1 MENDNLVE
9 QAIDSML
16 NNGEQNEND
25 VFFKTD
31 GSPIALLGIEERVI
45 RKNPNTGEEEIIS
58 KTYDP
63 VMSVMKLE
71 AENQLEKVRIE
82 EENKRMV
89 MQQQYEYSLQM
100 LRAQNQ
106 FMFQQQML
114 QMANCMIQM
123 QTRLLGLTS
132 MVQSQQMMLEN
143 PGFIQQQLGYIKERP
158 LIVGNNPVNDV
169 VEVEYEVRDDNDN
182 IIKPNFIGN
191 NQCNKSNVNDNIDFV
206 DDDLM

>member
-16 NNGEQNEND
+16 NNGEQIEND
-25 VFFKTD
+25 AFFKTD
-31 GSPIALLGIEERVI
+31 GPPIALLGIEERVI

-82 EENKRMV
+82 EENKRML
-89 MQQQYEYSLQM
+89 MQQQYEYNLQM

-132 MVQSQQMMLEN
+132 MVQSQQLMLEN
-143 PGFIQQQLGYIKERP
+143 PNFIQSIGYNKERP
-158 LIVGNNPVNDV
+158 LIAGNNLVNDV
-169 VEVEYEVRDDNDN
+169 VEVEYEVCDDNN
-182 IIKPNFIGN
+182 VKPNFIDN

>member
-16 NNGEQNEND
+16 NNNEQNEND
-25 VFFKTD
+25 AFFKTD
-31 GSPIALLGIEERVI
+31 GLPITLLGIEERVI

-71 AENQLEKVRIE
+71 AENQIERVRVE
-82 EENKRMV
+82 EENKRIA
-89 MQQQYEYSLQM
+89 MQQQYEYNLQM

-106 FMFQQQML
+106 FMLQQQMF
-114 QMANCMIQM
+114 QMANCMMQM

-132 MVQSQQMMLEN
+132 MVQSQQLMLEN
-143 PGFIQQQLGYIKERP
+143 PGFIQQQLGYNKERP
-158 LIVGNNPVNDV
+158 LIAGNNPVNDV
-169 VEVEYEVRDDNDN
+169 VEVEYEVRDDD
-182 IIKPNFIGN
+182 KPDFINN
-191 NQCNKSNVNDNIDFV
+191 NQCNKSSINDNICFV

>member
-16 NNGEQNEND
+16 SNNEQNDNGA
-25 VFFKTD
+25 FFKTD
-31 GSPIALLGIEERVI
+31 DPPIALLGIEERVI

-71 AENQLEKVRIE
+71 AENQIERVRVE
-82 EENKRMV
+82 EENKRIA
-89 MQQQYEYSLQM
+89 MQQQYEYNLQM

-106 FMFQQQML
+106 FMLQQQMF
-114 QMANCMIQM
+114 QMANCMMQM
-123 QTRLLGLTS
+123 QTKLLGLTS
-132 MVQSQQMMLEN
+132 MVQSQQLMLEN
-143 PGFIQQQLGYIKERP
+143 PNFIQSIEYNKERP
-158 LIVGNNPVNDV
+158 LITGNNRMDDA
-169 VEVEYEVRDDNDN
+169 VEVEYEVRDDNNAKSD
-182 IIKPNFIGN
+182 FIDK
-191 NQCNKSNVNDNIDFV
+191 NQYNKSGVNGNIDFV

>member
-1 MENDNLVE
+1 MENDNLVD

-16 NNGEQNEND
+16 NNNEQNEND
-25 VFFKTD
+25 AFFKTD
-31 GSPIALLGIEERVI
+31 DPPITLLGIEERVI

-71 AENQLEKVRIE
+71 AENQIEKVRVE
-82 EENKRMV
+82 EENKRIA
-89 MQQQYEYSLQM
+89 MQQQYEYNLQM

-106 FMFQQQML
+106 FMLQQQMF
-114 QMANCMIQM
+114 QMANCMMQM

-132 MVQSQQMMLEN
+132 MVQSQQLMLEN
-143 PGFIQQQLGYIKERP
+143 PNLIQSIGYNKERP
-158 LIVGNNPVNDV
+158 LIPENNRMNDV
-169 VEVEYEVRDDNDN
+169 VEVEYEVRDDNNVKSGVIDKN
-182 IIKPNFIGN
+182 RY
-191 NQCNKSNVNDNIDFV
+191 NKSGVNDNIDFV

>member
-16 NNGEQNEND
+16 NNGEQIEND
-25 VFFKTD
+25 AFFKTD
-31 GSPIALLGIEERVI
+31 DPPIAILGIEERVI
-45 RKNPNTGEEEIIS
+45 RKNSNTGEEEIIS

-63 VMSVMKLE
+63 IMSVMKLE

-82 EENKRMV
+82 EENKRMI
-89 MQQQYEYSLQM
+89 MQQQYEYNLQM

-106 FMFQQQML
+106 FMLQQQMF
-114 QMANCMIQM
+114 QMANCMMQM

-132 MVQSQQMMLEN
+132 MVQSQQLMLEN
-143 PGFIQQQLGYIKERP
+143 PGFIQQQLGYAKERP
-158 LIVGNNPVNDV
+158 LIARNNPVNDA
-169 VEVEYEVRDDNDN
+169 VEVEYEVCDDNN
-182 IIKPNFIGN
+182 VKPNFIDD

>member
-31 GSPIALLGIEERVI
+31 GPPIALLGIEERVI
-45 RKNPNTGEEEIIS
+45 RKNHNTGEEEIIS

-123 QTRLLGLTS
+123 QSRLLGLTS
-132 MVQSQQMMLEN
+132 MVQSQQLMLEN

-158 LIVGNNPVNDV
+158 LIAGNNPVNDV
-169 VEVEYEVRDDNDN
+169 VEVEYEVCDDNDN
-182 IIKPNFIGN
+182 IVKPNFIDN

>member
-16 NNGEQNEND
+16 NNNEQNEND
-25 VFFKTD
+25 AFFKTD
-31 GSPIALLGIEERVI
+31 GPPITLLGIEERVI

-71 AENQLEKVRIE
+71 AENQIERVRVE
-82 EENKRMV
+82 EENKRIA
-89 MQQQYEYSLQM
+89 MQQQYEYNLQM

-106 FMFQQQML
+106 FMLQQQMF
-114 QMANCMIQM
+114 QMANCMMQM

-132 MVQSQQMMLEN
+132 MVQSQQLMLEN
-143 PGFIQQQLGYIKERP
+143 PNFIQSIGYNKERP
-158 LIVGNNPVNDV
+158 LITGNNRMDDV
-169 VEVEYEVRDDNDN
+169 VEVEYEVCDDNNVKSD
-182 IIKPNFIGN
+182 FIDKN
-191 NQCNKSNVNDNIDFV
+191 WYNKSGVNDNIEFV

>member
-16 NNGEQNEND
+16 NNNEQNEND
-25 VFFKTD
+25 AFFKTD
-31 GSPIALLGIEERVI
+31 GPPITLLGIEERVI

-71 AENQLEKVRIE
+71 AENQIERVRVE
-82 EENKRMV
+82 EENKRIA
-89 MQQQYEYSLQM
+89 MQQQYEYNLQM

-106 FMFQQQML
+106 FMLQQQMF
-114 QMANCMIQM
+114 QMANCMMQM

-132 MVQSQQMMLEN
+132 MVQSQQLMLEN
-143 PGFIQQQLGYIKERP
+143 PGFIQQQLGYNKERP
-158 LIVGNNPVNDV
+158 LIAGNNPVNDV
-169 VEVEYEVRDDNDN
+169 VEVEYEVRDDD
-182 IIKPNFIGN
+182 KPDFINN
-191 NQCNKSNVNDNIDFV
+191 NQCNKSSVNDNICFV

>member
-16 NNGEQNEND
+16 NNGEQTEND
-25 VFFKTD
+25 AFFKTD
-31 GSPIALLGIEERVI
+31 SPPIALLGIEERVI

-89 MQQQYEYSLQM
+89 MQQQYEYNLQM

-106 FMFQQQML
+106 FMLQQQMF

-132 MVQSQQMMLEN
+132 MVQSQQLMLEN
-143 PGFIQQQLGYIKERP
+143 PGFIRQQLGYIKERP
-158 LIVGNNPVNDV
+158 LIAGNNLVNDV
-169 VEVEYEVRDDNDN
+169 VEVEYEVCDDNN
-182 IIKPNFIGN
+182 VKPDFIDS